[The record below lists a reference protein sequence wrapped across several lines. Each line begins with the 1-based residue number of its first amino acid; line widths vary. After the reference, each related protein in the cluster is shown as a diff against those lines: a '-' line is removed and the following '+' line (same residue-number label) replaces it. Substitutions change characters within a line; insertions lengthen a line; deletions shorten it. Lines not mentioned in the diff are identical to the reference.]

1 LCCNSPPESLSFSIV
16 VSRYQAE
23 NMRETSG
30 NISVQP
36 DPDGTATPPGPRL
49 RWAPGAG
56 VADTATQQSIEAPAG
71 TTVDQNQFFT
81 TQPSNNTAEFATY
94 VDGTAAANKV
104 GTWHRK
110 LKDCQFFHR

>member
-1 LCCNSPPESLSFSIV
+1 
-16 VSRYQAE
+16 
-23 NMRETSG
+23 MRESSG
-30 NISVQP
+30 FISVQP
-36 DPDGTATPPGPRL
+36 DPAGTATPPGPRL

-104 GTWHRK
+104 GTWQKSRK
-110 LKDCQFFHR
+110 AVNFRR

>member
-1 LCCNSPPESLSFSIV
+1 
-16 VSRYQAE
+16 
-23 NMRETSG
+23 MRETSG
-30 NISVQP
+30 FISVQP

-110 LKDCQFFHR
+110 PKDCQFSSLAA